1 MNVEV
6 QIHFWV
12 NVLFPLTN
20 YPEVELPDHMV
31 VPFLIFWGTS
41 TLFSIMIV
49 LTYIPTNSE
58 RVPYLPS
65 PHQHLLLLIFLII
78 AYLACEKWYLIVVW
92 TCTFLIISDVKLF
105 FINLLKNICM
115 CFLWKYLFKS
125 PALLEISCLS
135 LGVLLFVCLFAVEL
149 YKFFVY
155 FGYYLPIRCVL

>member
-12 NVLFPLTN
+12 NVLFPLTY
-20 YPEVELPDHMV
+20 YPEVELRDHMV

-49 LTYIPTNSE
+49 LTYILTNSE
-58 RVPYLPS
+58 RVPYFSS

-78 AYLACEKWYLIVVW
+78 AFLACEKWYLIVVLI
-92 TCTFLIISDVKLF
+92 CSFLIISDIKLF

-115 CFLWKYLFKS
+115 CFLEKCLFKS
-125 PALLEISCLS
+125 PALLEIGLS
-135 LGVLLFVCLFAVEL
+135 GFGGFAFCLFAVEL